1 MAKKALVFMVL
12 LLLLNSLDIL
22 AESQINNDLNE
33 IISASEELEKSDKPP
48 SSVRGRRLADPVNG
62 IFGFFTTLGS
72 IKRIFN
78 DVGIANTNTRCCFF
92 ILTKRINF

>member
-1 MAKKALVFMVL
+1 MAKKVLVSIVL

-33 IISASEELEKSDKPP
+33 IISASEEFEKGDKPL
-48 SSVRGRRLADPVNG
+48 SSVRERRLADPVNG
-62 IFGFFTTLGS
+62 IFGFFTTLGN

-78 DVGIANTNTRCCFF
+78 DVGIISTLLFSSIFF
-92 ILTKRINF
+92 KTKRTDF